1 MLILIRVEYMI
12 DINLIRNSPEIVR
25 ESQKKRNL
33 DPSVVDKVLE
43 LDMIWR
49 ENLQVLEKLRNLKN
63 KKVDEISKKIR
74 ERQDVSII
82 KDEVSKINEDIGRI
96 EKIVEDVKMQ
106 RDNMLWNIPNILDDD
121 VPYGKDENDNV
132 PVKFWGRAKVF
143 REDVDNFLKES
154 RKSMDYQVID
164 KRPLSHIDILEMCN
178 LADTERAGKVA
189 GSRFYYLKNELV
201 RLELAL
207 EMFSLNHLLKKGFE
221 IIEPPFMLSRRA
233 MEGATDL
240 ASFEDTIYKVQDE
253 DLYLIA
259 TSEHAIAAYH
269 MDEILDEN
277 ELPKKYAGISPCFR
291 KEAGSHGKDTK
302 GIFRVHQFNKIE
314 QFIYCL
320 PDDSKVM
327 HEELLRNAEEIYQML
342 DLPYRVINICSG
354 DLGNVASK
362 KYDIEVW
369 MPAQGKFREVVSA
382 SNVKDYQA
390 RRLNIR
396 VRGKEKNY
404 FPHTL
409 NSTAVATTRTIVAII
424 ENHQVGNGIKIPQP
438 LVEYFG
444 SDFIKCEF
452 PNNH

>member
-1 MLILIRVEYMI
+1 ML
-12 DINLIRNSPEIVR
+12 DINLIRNSPDIVR
-25 ESQKKRNL
+25 ESQRKRNL

-63 KKVDEISKKIR
+63 KKIDEISKSIR
-74 ERQDVSII
+74 EKKDVSEI
-82 KDEVSKINEDIGRI
+82 KAEVSKINEDIEKI
-96 EKIVEDVKMQ
+96 EKIVEDTKNK
-106 RDNMLWNIPNILDDD
+106 RDSLLWNIPNILDDD
-121 VPYGKDENDNV
+121 VPYGKDENDNL
-132 PVKFWGRAKVF
+132 PVKFWGKAKVF
-143 REDVDNFLKES
+143 KNDLEEFLKNS
-154 RKSMDYQVID
+154 RNSMEYEIID
-164 KRPLSHIDILEMCN
+164 KRPVSHTDILVKYD
-178 LADTERAGKVA
+178 LADTDRAGKVA
-189 GSRFYYLKNELV
+189 GSRFYYLKKELV
-201 RLELAL
+201 KLELSL
-207 EMFSLNHLLKKGFE
+207 EMYAIEHLIKKGFTVME
-221 IIEPPFMLSRRA
+221 TPFMLSKRA

-240 ASFEDTIYKVQDE
+240 ESFQDTIYKIDGE

-259 TSEHAIAAYH
+259 TSEHALAAYH

-277 ELPKKYAGISPCFR
+277 DLPLKYAGISPCFR

-314 QFIYCL
+314 QFVYCK
-320 PDDSKVM
+320 PEDSKFF
-327 HEELLRNAEEIYQML
+327 HEEILKNAEEIYQNL
-342 DLPYRVINICSG
+342 NLPYRVINICSG

-409 NSTAVATTRTIVAII
+409 NSTAIATTRTMVAII
-424 ENHQVGNGIKIPQP
+424 ENYQKDDGIKIPYP
-438 LVEYFG
+438 LVKYFG
-444 SDFIKCEF
+444 DDFIKF
-452 PNNH
+452 VK